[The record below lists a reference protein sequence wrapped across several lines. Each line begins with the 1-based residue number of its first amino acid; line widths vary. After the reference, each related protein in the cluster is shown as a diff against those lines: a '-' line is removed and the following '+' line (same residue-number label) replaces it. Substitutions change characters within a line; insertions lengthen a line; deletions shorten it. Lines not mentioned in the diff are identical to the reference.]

1 MSSPSWFLVCQ
12 SSLSRSLSLFS
23 FFVCSW
29 NPHLANEDGGVERL
43 FHQHCFFS
51 SVLAF
56 LQSAPHCL
64 FHSSPCW
71 SFVQSAPQCLSVPSQ
86 AITAVAAKNGVFGP
100 ATEEIESVPFCFS
113 LLFVIYLCFL
123 FNLPSVISLFFLPD
137 CVLCVCPSAQGGGAT
152 GDEAGVRML
161 AGQCSSP
168 LLSRFLLQ
176 FFPGFFLLFFSSLS
190 VPFPQFFF
198 LFPPSVL
205 SFFLLCIFFSLIPPP
220 LCFFVSVFGF
230 FPFSLPCDLSFSG
243 FYSQRTIRF
252 FQPLIAGVMAA
263 MAAAGVRWRRWTAY
277 PQTVPFWSLTIIC
290 VLALEVLKVL

>member
-1 MSSPSWFLVCQ
+1 MSSPYWFLVCQ

-29 NPHLANEDGGVERL
+29 NPLLANEDGGVERL
-43 FHQHCFFS
+43 FHQHCFLS

-71 SFVQSAPQCLSVPSQ
+71 SFLQSAPQCLFVPSQ
-86 AITAVAAKNGVFGP
+86 AITAVAAKNGVFGA

-137 CVLCVCPSAQGGGAT
+137 CVLCVCLSAQGGGAT
-152 GDEAGVRML
+152 GDEAGVRVL

-176 FFPGFFLLFFSSLS
+176 FFPGFFLLFFRLSRFLSPSFSSSSPLS
-190 VPFPQFFF
+190 RFHSFSFSPIGGFFF
-198 LFPPSVL
+198 SGFFVFLGSAPPFLLFFSVL
-205 SFFLLCIFFSLIPPP
+205 SSDGLEC
-220 LCFFVSVFGF
+220 V
-230 FPFSLPCDLSFSG
+230 
-243 FYSQRTIRF
+243 
-252 FQPLIAGVMAA
+252 AGD
-263 MAAAGVRWRRWTAY
+263 
-277 PQTVPFWSLTIIC
+277 
-290 VLALEVLKVL
+290 E

>member
-71 SFVQSAPQCLSVPSQ
+71 SFVQSAPQCLFVPSQ
-86 AITAVAAKNGVFGP
+86 AITAVAAKNGVFGA

-113 LLFVIYLCFL
+113 LLFVIYPCFL

-137 CVLCVCPSAQGGGAT
+137 CSARLSVCSGGWCNRRRGWCSCVSWPMLLSASVT
-152 GDEAGVRML
+152 F
-161 AGQCSSP
+161 SSSVFP
-168 LLSRFLLQ
+168 WFFSTSSFRLSRFLS
-176 FFPGFFLLFFSSLS
+176 PSFSSSPPTALS
-190 VPFPQFFF
+190 H
-198 LFPPSVL
+198 
-205 SFFLLCIFFSLIPPP
+205 LLWL
-220 LCFFVSVFGF
+220 
-230 FPFSLPCDLSFSG
+230 
-243 FYSQRTIRF
+243 YSQRMPSISTIETASK
-252 FQPLIAGVMAA
+252 PLLQKPFLWKETKKA
-263 MAAAGVRWRRWTAY
+263 MAD
-277 PQTVPFWSLTIIC
+277 F
-290 VLALEVLKVL
+290 